1 MVCTTYTMRR
11 TQIYLH
17 DGQVAKLKAAARSSS
32 KTVSEIIRDAID
44 EKLARAAEP
53 DDFERA
59 LSGAAGI
66 WARRKD
72 IGSADD
78 YVRRLR
84 RDERGSTES

>member
-1 MVCTTYTMRR
+1 MVCTTYTMHR

-59 LSGAAGI
+59 LAGAAGI

-72 IGSADD
+72 IDSADD

-84 RDERGSTES
+84 RDGRGSTES